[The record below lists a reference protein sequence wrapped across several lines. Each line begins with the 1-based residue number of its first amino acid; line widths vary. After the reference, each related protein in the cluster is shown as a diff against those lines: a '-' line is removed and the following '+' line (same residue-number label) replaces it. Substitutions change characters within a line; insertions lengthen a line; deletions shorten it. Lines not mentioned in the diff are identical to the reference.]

1 MTEVLEFF
9 LFCGT
14 GRLCGPHGTATSF
27 NATSMLAATRN
38 KRKTCKENGIIALMS
53 GQVKRT
59 HGYAWYHPREPNAM
73 LNTHRGHVSSCP
85 SIFSR
90 TYQDESGGG
99 GEAAARRQ
107 RGDASPS
114 APAKSNGKALSGTA
128 ARGPKRLRV
137 ARLWAGGART
147 RTRNRRGGCN

>member
-1 MTEVLEFF
+1 MTEVLEFC

-27 NATSMLAATRN
+27 NATSMLALQGTSG
-38 KRKTCKENGIIALMS
+38 KRRVKKMALLPVIS

-85 SIFSR
+85 LNLVAPR
-90 TYQDESGGG
+90 RAEPERGGG
-99 GEAAARRQ
+99 GA
-107 RGDASPS
+107 
-114 APAKSNGKALSGTA
+114 
-128 ARGPKRLRV
+128 GPTEIPPPPGLQ
-137 ARLWAGGART
+137 
-147 RTRNRRGGCN
+147 